1 MILNNE
7 EASVDRG
14 DWREEYFRNLPKM
27 EIERLS
33 PPVRDFFAKK
43 VLYKGIPI
51 MASEH
56 VEDVALLLAYA
67 RLERLLG
74 DIPQIT
80 TKLRSTGVELHIIGR
95 NEVTSDLPENREWK
109 GKPFDGEKTI
119 DERTRGV
126 GGKYSSCGEE
136 NLMGLEPDRYA
147 DRDICIH
154 EFTHAI
160 FELGLSERSREKVE
174 AQYHR
179 SLERGL
185 WRTAYASTNPNEFL
199 AELTMWYFGTKG
211 DLGKM
216 SPAPARGRV
225 GLRDYDPEAFQMLE
239 ELYEDKWGQI

>member
-1 MILNNE
+1 MNKKE
-7 EASVDRG
+7 TSVISEKWQDA
-14 DWREEYFRNLPKM
+14 YYRNLPM
-27 EIERLS
+27 EEVERLS
-33 PPVRDFFAKK
+33 LPLLDFFAKR
-43 VLYKGIPI
+43 VVFQGIPI
-51 MASEH
+51 MASEK
-56 VEDVALLLAYA
+56 VEDIALLLAYA

-74 DIPQIT
+74 NIPQIT
-80 TKLRSTGVELHIIGR
+80 SKLCEEGVELHIIGR

-126 GGKYSSCGEE
+126 GGKYCSCGEE

-160 FELGLSERSREKVE
+160 FGLGLPDRLRERVE

-185 WRTAYASTNPNEFL
+185 WRTAYASTNANEFL

-211 DLGKM
+211 DLGQM
-216 SPAPARGRV
+216 SPAPERGRD
-225 GLRDYDPEAFQMLE
+225 GLREYDPEAFALLE
-239 ELYEDKWGQI
+239 EIYEGKWG

>member
-1 MILNNE
+1 MSNE
-7 EASVDRG
+7 ETPINRE
-14 DWREEYFRNLPKM
+14 DWRREYLGILPKIG
-27 EIERLS
+27 IERLS
-33 PPVRDFFAKK
+33 PPMRDFFAKR
-43 VLYKGIPI
+43 VLYEGIPI

-56 VEDVALLLAYA
+56 VEDLALLLAYA

-74 DIPQIT
+74 HIPRIT
-80 TKLRSTGVELHIIGR
+80 SKLRDEGVELHIIGR

-126 GGKYSSCGEE
+126 GGKYCSCGEE

-160 FELGLSERSREKVE
+160 FELGLSDRWREKVE

-211 DLGKM
+211 DIGKM
-216 SPAPARGRV
+216 SPAPKAGRE
-225 GLRDYDPEAFQMLE
+225 GLRDYDPEAYQLLK
-239 ELYEDKWGQI
+239 ELYEGEGERI